1 MKEGIKDGSASPV
14 VTWHEHLMPLGEAV
28 CACGLFDGVHLGH
41 QYLIEKTLADAI
53 AHEVKSW
60 IITFDCDPEE
70 ILHPDIPC
78 RKLLTN
84 EDRISML
91 SCTGVDG
98 VLVIPFTRDIAR
110 LEPLEFCE
118 AVLKPTLTML
128 SLHVGV
134 DFRYGAQGQGTVQ
147 TLDTWMCVNSGRLVA
162 HGLLHHGEKPV
173 TATCIRELLKQGEV
187 DMANQLLTRP
197 FFLKGTVVAGRG
209 VGRSLGVPTA
219 NLKPELP
226 AVTLGEGV
234 YGGYAVVADARYR
247 AAISI
252 GAASTF
258 NVSVPSIEP
267 HLLDFDGDL
276 YGQELCISF
285 LEYLRPMK
293 TFTSV
298 GELRNAID
306 ADVDWIRKNLPL

>member
-14 VTWHEHLMPLGEAV
+14 VTWHEQMKPLGAAV

-53 AHEVKSW
+53 AHKAKSW

-70 ILHPDIPC
+70 ILHPDTPC
-78 RKLLTN
+78 HKLLSN
-84 EDRISML
+84 EDRINML

-98 VLVIPFTRDIAR
+98 VLVIPFTQDSAR
-110 LEPLEFCE
+110 LEPHEFCE

-128 SLHVGV
+128 SLHVGL
-134 DFRYGAQGQGTVQ
+134 DFRYGARGQGTVQ
-147 TLDTWMCVNSGRLVA
+147 TLDTWMCRNSGRLVA
-162 HGLLHHGEKPV
+162 HELLNHGENPV
-173 TATCIRELLKQGEV
+173 TATRIRDLLAKGEV
-187 DMANQLLTRP
+187 DLANQLLTRP

-209 VGRSLGVPTA
+209 VGRSMGTPTA

-234 YGGYAVVADARYR
+234 YGGYAFVAGTRYR

-258 NVSVPSIEP
+258 DVSVPSIEP
-267 HLLDFDGDL
+267 YLLDFDGDL
-276 YGQELCISF
+276 YDQDLCISF
-285 LEYLRPMK
+285 LERLRSMK
-293 TFTSV
+293 TFASV
-298 GELRNAID
+298 RELKNAID
-306 ADVDWIRKNLPL
+306 VDVDWIRKNLPL